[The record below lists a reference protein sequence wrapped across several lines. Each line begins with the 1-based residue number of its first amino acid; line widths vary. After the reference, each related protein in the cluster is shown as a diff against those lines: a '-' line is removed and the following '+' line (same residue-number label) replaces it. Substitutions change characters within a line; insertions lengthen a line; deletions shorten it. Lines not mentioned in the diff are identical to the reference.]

1 MRVPWFYEVQ
11 AATAD
16 GRPIQATGGRLVVGP
31 ATREINVKGRIS
43 PGAPELSFDRTVEDY
58 KREYR
63 QRYQEFLRTGLK

>member
-1 MRVPWFYEVQ
+1 MKRQVGSFPQ
-11 AATAD
+11 
-16 GRPIQATGGRLVVGP
+16 LGP

-63 QRYQEFLRTGLK
+63 QRYQEFLRTGTIRP